1 MINALTVS
9 ALAGNFYYHHQEL
22 LKSILRLK
30 NGEKRP
36 ILKEENDFELPKN
49 WENNI
54 KDQLNSIIKAHN
66 EKSPVKITDYK
77 TYKGEYKNIKG
88 DKIPSGKGILETVKD
103 GRKYIGTFQ
112 NGELTGE
119 GGIMDP
125 SGSRIIGTFKN
136 GSLDGLGEM
145 LNDFGKTYKGNFK
158 EGTPA
163 GKGKWIFQ
171 DGSFCITDTQDE
183 ENIIAECYEKN
194 RELYYKGDYKNYSY
208 TGKGLFYFENGESYE
223 GDMIEG
229 KVEGYGIRRD
239 KYGDE
244 LYRGNFVNNQFI
256 GKLQNREVA
265 GYIAIGVVNILL
277 SMILKK

>member
-9 ALAGNFYYHHQEL
+9 ALMGNFYYHHQEL

-30 NGEKRP
+30 NGENRP

-54 KDQLNSIIKAHN
+54 KDQLNSIIKAYN
-66 EKSPVKITDYK
+66 DKSQVKITDYK

-88 DKIPSGKGILETVKD
+88 DKIPNGKGILETVKD

-125 SGSRIIGTFKN
+125 SGSRILGTFKN

-145 LNDFGKTYKGNFK
+145 LNDFGKTYKGNFQ
-158 EGTPA
+158 EGSPF

-171 DGSFCITDTQDE
+171 DGSFCITDTKDE
-183 ENIIAECYEKN
+183 ENIMAECYEKN

-208 TGKGLFYFENGESYE
+208 TGKGIFYFDNGESYE
-223 GDMIEG
+223 GDMVEG

-244 LYRGNFVNNQFI
+244 LYRGNFVNNQYI

-265 GYIAIGVVNILL
+265 GYVAIGVLNIIL
-277 SMILKK
+277 SMLLKK